1 MYISNIRIQ
10 NFRVFENTTVDFF
23 PGLNVIIGENNS
35 GKTTVVKALSI
46 LFGREVSRSLTVY
59 DFFSGIS
66 NFTTPP
72 KITISAILSSDANDS
87 EADLALVASWL
98 TKLEPIWEATL
109 TYEFF
114 LPETALPDFM
124 SSPRTSK
131 TEFWSTIE
139 AVIPKYV
146 SRIYAGN
153 PEAKN
158 RVEPE
163 LLEKINL
170 QLLEAIRDVENEMFR
185 GSNPLFRRVVNSCL
199 DIDLNGQEKTSKAS
213 EIKKRKKDFQD
224 KSDILLDSFKARLD
238 SDAIFELTKKTGAD
252 AGGKPRIGGKIEEG
266 DLISAL
272 RLKILRFDRELP
284 ATFNGLG
291 YSNLTFISLILKSLE
306 LETSSDLDE
315 NATIFPMLAIE
326 EPEAHLHPALQYKLL
341 KYLQERVRQ
350 EASNRQIF
358 ITTHSTQIT
367 AAVGLDPLIV
377 FSVDDA
383 NHEIRVAYPG
393 KVFGNSDSDKAS
405 KAYVERYLDATKSNM
420 LFSKGVIFVEGLA
433 EQILIPC
440 LADYH
445 GTPLEDNYVAIIGVG
460 GSTFKHFLPIFGA
473 VESKERQRFALNSVK
488 VSLLLDADPCRK
500 KRPAPG
506 EKTRWQTCYPFELAA
521 NHEEYEYKAVSSVVA
536 NLQEQTKIAHNIG
549 IPFHGLKTLEF
560 DIAFLNFPNPVIL
573 QSIGEEKRNGLLG
586 LGCIPAPTIISLPPG
601 WNNISCEEVLERHN
615 QITFSSPREKA
626 HSVFAS
632 LFLNEAECGKGEF
645 AFFLEKN
652 LRENINPKDRTSSLI
667 FSVPKYIKDALNWVC
682 RNVREQD

>member
-1 MYISNIRIQ
+1 MYISNIWIQ
-10 NFRVFENTTVDFF
+10 NFRIFENTTVDFF

-35 GKTTVVKALSI
+35 GKTTVVRALATI
-46 LFGREVSRSLTVY
+46 FGRDVSRSLTVY

-66 NFTTPP
+66 NFDLPP
-72 KITISAILSSDANDS
+72 RIKISVTLSSDANDS

-98 TKLEPIWEATL
+98 TKLEPEWKATL
-109 TYEFF
+109 TFEFF
-114 LPETALPDFM
+114 LPETALSEFI
-124 SSPRTSK
+124 SSPK
-131 TEFWSTIE
+131 TNKKEFWSSVEI
-139 AVIPKYV
+139 ALPKYV

-158 RVEPE
+158 RVETE
-163 LLEKINL
+163 LLDKINL

-199 DIDLNGQEKTSKAS
+199 DIDLNGHERTGKAA
-213 EIKKRKKDFQD
+213 EIKKRKKEFQE
-224 KSDILLDSFKARLD
+224 KSEILLNSFKDRLD

-252 AGGKPRIGGKIEEG
+252 AGGKPKIGGKIEEG

-306 LETSSDLDE
+306 LETSADLDE

-367 AAVGLDPLIV
+367 AAVGLAPLIV
-377 FSVDDA
+377 FSVDD
-383 NHEIRVAYPG
+383 ESQSVKIAYPG
-393 KVFGNSDSDKAS
+393 KVFGDSPSDKES

-440 LADYH
+440 LAEYN
-445 GTPLEDNYVAIIGVG
+445 GTSLEDNYIAIIGVG

-473 VESKERQRFALNSVK
+473 VEAKERQKYALNNVK
-488 VSLLLDADPCRK
+488 VSLVLDADPCQK
-500 KRPAPG
+500 KKPSPG
-506 EKTRWQTCYPFELAA
+506 DKPRWKACYPFELGSNPA
-521 NHEEYEYKAVSSVVA
+521 EFEYKAVSSVVD
-536 NLQEQTKIAHNIG
+536 NLREKSKDAHNIG
-549 IPFHGLKTLEF
+549 KPFHGKKTLEYDLGF
-560 DIAFLNFPNPVIL
+560 QNFPNPVIL
-573 QSIGEEKRNGLLG
+573 QAMEEGKRNGLLG
-586 LGCIPAPTIISLPPG
+586 LGSFPAPSPTILPTG
-601 WNNISCEEVLERHN
+601 WSGEICDGIIERLN
-615 QITFSSPREKA
+615 QVGFGNPSEKVKA
-626 HSVFAS
+626 LFAS
-632 LFLNEAECGKGEF
+632 LFLSEAEGGKGEF
-645 AFFLEKN
+645 AFFLEKA
-652 LRENINPKDRTSSLI
+652 LRENLNPEKKASCFI
-667 FSVPKYIKDALNWVC
+667 FSVPQYIKEALNWVC
-682 RNVREQD
+682 RNAQ